1 MYQDLRWELEAIASD
16 ELADVLAAWPD
27 WPADQARRLR
37 DYLVSEL
44 AAGGMLSVEKARDA
58 GQQLGEERRQARRV
72 LARIAR
78 ELEELGDGS

>member
-1 MYQDLRWELEAIASD
+1 
-16 ELADVLAAWPD
+16 
-27 WPADQARRLR
+27 
-37 DYLVSEL
+37 
-44 AAGGMLSVEKARDA
+44 VEKARDA